1 MIALFI
7 ISISV
12 ASASEAGLFSEMIE
26 TEYTDDRLE
35 AIDNAAETVSIS
47 QTTGQTTVE
56 ISQAY
61 YEGNRIY
68 ISYHVNGVAEILD
81 GLELEDGSFADIT
94 AGGEVQQDDGTVIG
108 WRECIVPEDEL
119 AETQTFCLAYRI
131 PESEEKQ
138 LLKFSTAGKAVIKST
153 QSGGITRLPSACTTG
168 VCGRRANGFCAFG
181 A

>member
-12 ASASEAGLFSEMIE
+12 ASASETGLFRKMIE

-35 AIDNAAETVSIS
+35 AIDDAAEAVSIS

-68 ISYHVNGVAEILD
+68 ISYRVNGAAEILD
-81 GLELEDGSFADIT
+81 GLELEDGCFADIT
-94 AGGEVQQDDGTVIG
+94 AGGEVQQDGSTAIG
-108 WRECIVPEDEL
+108 WRECIVPEDKL

-138 LLKFSTAGKAVIKST
+138 LLKFKYYVKE
-153 QSGGITRLPSACTTG
+153 LL
-168 VCGRRANGFCAFG
+168 N
-181 A
+181 

>member
-1 MIALFI
+1 MISKTTARRLMIALFI
-7 ISISV
+7 ISVSA
-12 ASASEAGLFSEMIE
+12 ASASETGLFRKMIE

-68 ISYHVNGVAEILD
+68 ISYHVNGAAEILD
-81 GLELEDGSFADIT
+81 GLELEDGSFADII

-108 WRECIVPEDEL
+108 RPPADDDTDI
-119 AETQTFCLAYRI
+119 A
-131 PESEEKQ
+131 
-138 LLKFSTAGKAVIKST
+138 LL
-153 QSGGITRLPSACTTG
+153 RHPH
-168 VCGRRANGFCAFG
+168 
-181 A
+181 